1 MSFARF
7 VAAFA
12 AFILVLSTLGTTVF
26 ALDTVSGAR
35 LEEKM
40 EEGSFA
46 LTGKPTIQYRIYRS
60 SGYDR
65 KNDKMPAMPVI
76 YFHGDGGK
84 GDSSAAQ
91 FAERGLLN
99 QLVSDAADVS
109 YARIPYIVISVQCPA
124 DKSFVNAPTDGSA
137 YAFDPN
143 GETELM
149 YMVDQLRQEIFNNE
163 TVCEKV
169 VVAGVG
175 SGATAA
181 FDYTCRYT
189 SKVYRCITAGGVC
202 DPIKMSTVAD
212 SGIYFLSFAE
222 EDNAYVKQFAQ
233 ATESGITYKAVPGD
247 LGACVEYA
255 LAYNEP
261 DITNWATQDA
271 YENRYF
277 KIEAYCTEAGGK
289 ISAPASV
296 KFNGK
301 AEVVLTLNKGY
312 ALSKLS
318 IDGEEAK
325 LSQLV
330 QTKNNK
336 NQYTLSLSNVKWNRS
351 VNVELVRVEAD
362 TDAPVEKYILWLSV
376 AAAVLVAVALGV
388 FAFDYFKRKKA

>member
-1 MSFARF
+1 MSFSRL
-7 VAAFA
+7 VAVFA
-12 AFILVLSTLGTTVF
+12 AFILIVSTLGNTVF
-26 ALDTVSGAR
+26 ALGTVSGAR

-40 EEGSFA
+40 EEGTFTLADKS
-46 LTGKPTIQYRIYRS
+46 PIQYRIYRS
-60 SGYDR
+60 PGYDR
-65 KNDKMPAMPVI
+65 KNDKMPAMTVI
-76 YFHGDGGK
+76 YFHGDSGK
-84 GDSSAAQ
+84 GEGSAAQ
-91 FAERGLLN
+91 FKERGFLN
-99 QLVSDAADVS
+99 QLVSDSADVS
-109 YARIPYIVISVQCPA
+109 YARLPYIVISVQCPEG
-124 DKSFVNAPTDGSA
+124 KSFVNVPTDGSA
-137 YAFDPN
+137 YTFDQAA
-143 GETELM
+143 ETELM
-149 YMVDQLRQEIFNNE
+149 FMVEQLRQEIFNGE

-189 SKVYRCITAGGVC
+189 SKVYRCVTAGGVC
-202 DPIKMSTVAD
+202 DPLKMSTVAD
-212 SGIYFLSFAE
+212 SGIYFLTFGE
-222 EDNAYVKQFAQ
+222 ESNTYVKQFAQ

-277 KIEAYCTEAGGK
+277 KIEVYCTEAGGK

-301 AEVVLTLNKGY
+301 ADVVLTLNKGY
-312 ALSKLS
+312 SLSKLS
-318 IDGEEAK
+318 IDGEEEK

-336 NQYTLSLSNVKWNRS
+336 NQYTLSLSNVRWNRS

-362 TDAPVEKYILWLSV
+362 TDAPVEKFVLWLSV
-376 AAAVLVAVALGV
+376 AAAALLAVALGV